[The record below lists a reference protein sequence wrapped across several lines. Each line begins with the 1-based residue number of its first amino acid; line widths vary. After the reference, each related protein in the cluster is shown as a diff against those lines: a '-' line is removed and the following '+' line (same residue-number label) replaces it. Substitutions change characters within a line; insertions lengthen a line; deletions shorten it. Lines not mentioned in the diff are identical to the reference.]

1 MNMQNRLFVSAA
13 LIVLLAGWTGVALAE
28 DAAPAAPAA
37 PAADAA
43 PAVTDTATSVEDNL
57 DNLEFASGETTGFDA
72 GKLQVKVY
80 LDDAGNP
87 AESTIELTVD
97 NDTEITNGEKDL
109 DSSSLKAGVEID
121 VEYDKTSKKAT
132 YIFVY

>member
-13 LIVLLAGWTGVALAE
+13 LIVLFAGWTGTVQAE
-28 DAAPAAPAA
+28 DAAPAAPTEAA
-37 PAADAA
+37 VDAV
-43 PAVTDTATSVEDNL
+43 PAVADTATSIEDNL
-57 DNLEFASGETTGFDA
+57 DNLEFASGEATGFDA

-87 AESTIELTVD
+87 AESTIDLTVD
-97 NDTEITNGEKDL
+97 NETEITNGEKDL